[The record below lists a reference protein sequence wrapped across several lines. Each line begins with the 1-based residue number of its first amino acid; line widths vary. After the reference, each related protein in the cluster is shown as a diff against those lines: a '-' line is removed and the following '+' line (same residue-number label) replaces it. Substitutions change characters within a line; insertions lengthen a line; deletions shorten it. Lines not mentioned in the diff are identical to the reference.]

1 MIPPPA
7 ATGPATAADGAA
19 SEAPGAHRFI
29 FVGGLH
35 RSGTSI
41 LFRCLREHPSIS
53 GFRHTGAPEDEGQH
67 LQTVYPTAMSHGGP
81 GRFGFK
87 PGAHLTE
94 SSDLVTA
101 ENRQKLFNEWQRH
114 WSLEKSHLLE
124 KSPPNL
130 IQARFLQALFPGA
143 SFIMLLRHPV
153 AVSYATQKW
162 SKTPLHSL
170 VRHWLRCHE
179 IMEQDQG
186 RLSRVLVLKYEEFVR
201 EPAPTLARIFA
212 FLGLADHPVPLDVA
226 PNVNQKYFERW
237 RRNRN
242 RLWLRPY
249 MGRLVR
255 TFEPRVASFGYSLE
269 DLERP

>member
-1 MIPPPA
+1 VIGPPA
-7 ATGPATAADGAA
+7 VTGSTATARADSSGAPP
-19 SEAPGAHRFI
+19 ERRFV

-53 GFRHTGAPEDEGQH
+53 GFRETGVPEDEGQH
-67 LQTVYPTAMSHGGP
+67 LQTVYPTAMFYGGP
-81 GRFGFK
+81 GRFGFE
-87 PGAHLTE
+87 PAAHLTE
-94 SSDLVTA
+94 ASDLVTE
-101 ENRQKLFNEWQRH
+101 ENRRKLFDQWKHH

-162 SKTPLHSL
+162 SKTPVHSL
-170 VRHWLRCHE
+170 VRHWLTCHE
-179 IMEQDQG
+179 LMEEDRG
-186 RLSRVLVLKYEEFVR
+186 RLSQVLVLKYEEFVR
-201 EPAPTLARIFA
+201 EPATLLSRIFD
-212 FLGLADHPVPLDVA
+212 FLGLADHTVPLDVA
-226 PNVNQKYFERW
+226 PNVNGKYFERW
-237 RRNRN
+237 RRNRD

-249 MGRLVR
+249 MSRLIR
-255 TFEPRVASFGYSLE
+255 TFEPRVSRFGYSLE
-269 DLERP
+269 DLERA